1 MTMPWWSVVVPRLP
15 WHPCQAN
22 QPQRIWMV
30 ACLFLG
36 GSNHTQY
43 WKGGEHSGVSK
54 TRAFYS
60 ASHRRWLDHKCLQC
74 SNSDQE
80 SFYGVG
86 RTKGNMPAAASLGR
100 YTFITKVDWKMQLPV
115 WMQQCYAV
123 SANEVTPQVYS
134 AYGYSI
140 LHHQI
145 MVYEARVVKSWVTMV
160 PSTKSDGEDVLPILI
175 LAWAISKGWINLDWH
190 VTYLARSLYS
200 FVFMVL

>member
-1 MTMPWWSVVVPRLP
+1 
-15 WHPCQAN
+15 
-22 QPQRIWMV
+22 
-30 ACLFLG
+30 
-36 GSNHTQY
+36 
-43 WKGGEHSGVSK
+43 
-54 TRAFYS
+54 
-60 ASHRRWLDHKCLQC
+60 
-74 SNSDQE
+74 
-80 SFYGVG
+80 
-86 RTKGNMPAAASLGR
+86 MPAAASLGR

-175 LAWAISKGWINLDWH
+175 LAWAISKG
-190 VTYLARSLYS
+190 
-200 FVFMVL
+200 